1 MNKVLGI
8 DLGTT
13 YSCVAYIDASGKPVV
28 QKNSEGE
35 LTTPSVVFFESPT
48 NIVVG
53 TSAKESSKLYPE
65 DVVSFAKR
73 SIGRPG
79 AVWYIQGA
87 DRSPEEISSYIL
99 KKIVGDANTALQGE
113 GKLNA
118 GETIT
123 DVVITCPA
131 YFGIAEREATRKAG
145 ELAGLKV
152 LNIINEPT
160 AAAITYGVSDLSENK
175 VVLVYDLGGGTF
187 DVTMIDISSDAVRVI
202 CTGGDHSLGG
212 KLWDDRIIEYVAGEF
227 ARQTGSTVDIL
238 SDMETFQELS
248 LSVERAK
255 KMLSARDKAPIAV
268 NFGGDRARVELTRE
282 KFDSLTKD
290 LLERTILLTREM
302 LEEAGKKGYKEDAF
316 AEILMV
322 GGSTRMPQVKARIQ
336 QEFAVPVKV
345 FDPDESVAKGAA
357 IFANRE
363 AFFSEVVE
371 KTAKETGRSESALRK
386 DIQTGKKDVKQL
398 AEQLDMEMDDS
409 GAAIDIDIVNVT
421 SRSFGTIARKS
432 VEETGEE
439 DNGDVLF
446 NMILKNTELP
456 ATQIKQFF
464 TVAPDQ
470 REVTIRVLES
480 LCADEIA
487 QPGEGTEIGEAILE
501 LPEGLPVGSP
511 LEIEFTLGDS
521 GLLELEARE
530 MTGSRTV
537 TARFET
543 TDAISGSEYNM
554 AKQRLEDSSVY

>member
-13 YSCVAYIDASGKPVV
+13 YSCVSYIDASGKPVV

-35 LTTPSVVFFESPT
+35 LTTPSVVFFESPA

-53 TSAKESSKLYPE
+53 TPAKESSKLYPE
-65 DVVSFAKR
+65 DVVSFVKR
-73 SIGRPG
+73 SIGRAG

-99 KKIVGDANTALQGE
+99 KKLVGDAVTALQGE
-113 GKLNA
+113 GKL
-118 GETIT
+118 GLDETIA

-145 ELAGLKV
+145 ELAGLNV

-160 AAAITYGVSDLSENK
+160 AAAITYGVSDMSENK

-187 DVTMIDISSDAVRVI
+187 DVTMIDISSNAVRVI

-227 ARQTGSTVDIL
+227 AKQTGSTADIL

-268 NFGGDRARVELTRE
+268 NYGGDRARVELT
-282 KFDSLTKD
+282 KDTFDSLTKD

-302 LEEAGKKGYKEDAF
+302 LEEAEKKGYKEDAF
-316 AEILMV
+316 SEILMV

-336 QEFAVPVKV
+336 REFSVPVKI

-357 IFANRE
+357 IFANRQ
-363 AFFSEVVE
+363 AFFSEVIE
-371 KTAKETGRSESALRK
+371 KTALETGRSQDQIRK
-386 DIQTGKKDVKQL
+386 DIQTGKADVQEL
-398 AEQLDMEMDDS
+398 AKKIDMETDAS
-409 GAAIDIDIVNVT
+409 GAAADIDIINVT
-421 SRSFGTIARKS
+421 SRSFGTIAFRSIKE
-432 VEETGEE
+432 VDEEENGE
-439 DNGDVLF
+439 VLY

-456 ATQIKQFF
+456 AATVKQFF

-470 REVTIRVLES
+470 RTVTIRVLES
-480 LCADEIA
+480 LCSDEIA
-487 QPGEGTEIGEAILE
+487 QPGDGTEIGEAILE
-501 LPEGLPVGSP
+501 LPEGLPAGSP
-511 LEIEFTLGDS
+511 LEIEFTLGDG
-521 GLLELEARE
+521 GLLELAARE
-530 MTGSRTV
+530 ITANRTV

-543 TDAISGSEYNM
+543 TNAVSESEFNM
-554 AKQRLEDSSVY
+554 VKQRLENSSVY